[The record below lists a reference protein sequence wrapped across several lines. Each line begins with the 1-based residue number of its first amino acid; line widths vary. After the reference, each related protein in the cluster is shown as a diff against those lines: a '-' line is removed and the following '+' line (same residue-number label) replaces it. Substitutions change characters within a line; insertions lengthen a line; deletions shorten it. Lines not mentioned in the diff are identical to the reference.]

1 MISSISCTMFGLM
14 LAGSSREISRGS
26 PIASY
31 CCWSPLIEPADCW
44 SRCCKWESTLQQRTA
59 IIFGRMPLI
68 WQVGL
73 LVIA

>member
-14 LAGSSREISRGS
+14 LPGSSREISRGS